1 MKQLLF
7 KRKIIDHGNMNEWS
21 GMNDKIYILMKIK
34 QHGVQTTF
42 VYEQDILLF
51 ETFKIFYVFF
61 VI

>member
-7 KRKIIDHGNMNEWS
+7 KRKIIYHGNMNEWN
-21 GMNDKIYILMKIK
+21 GMNYKIYILMKIK

-51 ETFKIFYVFF
+51 ETFKIFYEFF